1 MRPNGFRARSSRT
14 KPSHLY
20 WPRVRLGL
28 FALATVIA
36 IGWVG
41 YRLQGLGGIDAL
53 FQTVQ
58 TVTTVGF
65 NEVGTVDRTYQIFT
79 IALMLVGVGTALY
92 TLGVSLEALLEG
104 RLSADFRRFQ
114 MDKEIDRMRG
124 HVIVCGLGQVGSAI
138 VDDLARSGHEVVA
151 VDQREDQA
159 GIPDGVRVLTGD
171 ATDDAVLERAGLAH
185 ASTLVLAMDADAS
198 NVFVALSARRTRPDL
213 LIVARSSRPGSD
225 SKLLQAGADRV
236 INPHAVGG
244 ARMAAL
250 VDRRNVTDF
259 VDLIHGAVPGGV
271 SLVEVEVGAGAD
283 GGAGG
288 GRGGAGGGSG
298 SGYGGADAGAGAGA
312 RERGGGTGGSRHDHG
327 LTCGEVAEL
336 SGAVVLAL
344 RRPDGPL
351 EPNPTADTALHRGDV
366 VIALGTVDEQDRL
379 VEALGS

>member
-1 MRPNGFRARSSRT
+1 MSAGRFLGGVRPNGFRARSQRT

-28 FALATVIA
+28 FALAAVIA

-114 MDKEIDRMRG
+114 MDKEIDRLRG

-171 ATDDAVLERAGLAH
+171 ATDDEVLERAGLAH

-259 VDLIHGAVPGGV
+259 VDLIHGPGPGGV
-271 SLVEVEVGAGAD
+271 SLVEVEVGAGA
-283 GGAGG
+283 GG
-288 GRGGAGGGSG
+288 GRGGVAGDDGGGRR
-298 SGYGGADAGAGAGA
+298 GGDAGD
-312 RERGGGTGGSRHDHG
+312 GGGVGSRHERG
-327 LTCGEVAEL
+327 LTCGEVAKL

-379 VEALGS
+379 VEALGN

>member
-1 MRPNGFRARSSRT
+1 VGHSPFFRGIRLSTLRNHSSRT
-14 KPSHLY
+14 HPSHLY

-28 FALATVIA
+28 FALAAVIG
-36 IGWVG
+36 IGWAG
-41 YRLQGLGGIDAL
+41 YRLLGLGGVDAL

-65 NEVGTVDRTYQIFT
+65 NEVGTVDGPYKVFT
-79 IALMLVGVGTALY
+79 IVLMLVGVGTALY

-104 RLSADFRRFQ
+104 RLSEDFRRVQ
-114 MDKEIDRMRG
+114 MHKEIDRLRG

-138 VDDLARSGHEVVA
+138 VDDLVRSGHEVVA
-151 VDQREDQA
+151 VDRREDQTGTAA
-159 GIPDGVRVLTGD
+159 GVLVLAGD
-171 ATDDAVLERAGLAH
+171 ATDDDVLDRAGLAH

-213 LIVARSSRPGSD
+213 LIVARSSRPGSE

-236 INPHAVGG
+236 INPHAIGG

-259 VDLIHGAVPGGV
+259 VDLIHGPDSGGV
-271 SLVEVEVGAGAD
+271 SLVEVEVGAGAGG
-283 GGAGG
+283 GGAGVG
-288 GRGGAGGGSG
+288 LGGG
-298 SGYGGADAGAGAGA
+298 
-312 RERGGGTGGSRHDHG
+312 GGGGGSRHDHG
-327 LTCGEVAEL
+327 LTCGEVARL

-351 EPNPTADTALHRGDV
+351 EPNPSADTALHRGDV
-366 VIALGTVDEQDRL
+366 VIALGTVEEQDRL
-379 VEALGS
+379 VETLGS

>member
-1 MRPNGFRARSSRT
+1 M
-14 KPSHLY
+14 
-20 WPRVRLGL
+20 GL
-28 FALATVIA
+28 LALAIVIGV
-36 IGWVG
+36 GWVG

-114 MDKEIDRMRG
+114 MDKEIDRLRG

-271 SLVEVEVGAGAD
+271 SLVEVEVGAVA
-283 GGAGG
+283 GAGG
-288 GRGGAGGGSG
+288 GRGGAGDVS
-298 SGYGGADAGAGAGA
+298 
-312 RERGGGTGGSRHDHG
+312 GGGGGGSRHDHG
-327 LTCGEVAEL
+327 LTCGEVAKM

-366 VIALGTVDEQDRL
+366 VIALGTVEEQDRL

>member
-1 MRPNGFRARSSRT
+1 VRSGRLLGGVRPNGFRTRSSRT
-14 KPSHLY
+14 APSHLY
-20 WPRVRLGL
+20 WPRVRMGL
-28 FALATVIA
+28 LALAIVIG

-41 YRLQGLGGIDAL
+41 YRLQGLGGVDAL

-104 RLSADFRRFQ
+104 RLSEDFRRFQ
-114 MDKEIDRMRG
+114 MDKEIARLRG

-151 VDQREDQA
+151 VDQREDQ
-159 GIPDGVRVLTGD
+159 GEIPDSVRVLAGD
-171 ATDDAVLERAGLAH
+171 ATDDEVLERAGLAH

-198 NVFVALSARRTRPDL
+198 NVFVALSARRIRPDL
-213 LIVARSSRPGSD
+213 LIVARSSKPGSE

-259 VDLIHGAVPGGV
+259 VDLIHGPDPGGV
-271 SLVEVEVGAGAD
+271 SLVEVEVGVGVGV
-283 GGAGG
+283 GGAG
-288 GRGGAGGGSG
+288 
-298 SGYGGADAGAGAGA
+298 
-312 RERGGGTGGSRHDHG
+312 SRHEHG
-327 LTCGEVAEL
+327 LTCGEVAKL

-366 VIALGTVDEQDRL
+366 VIALGTVEEQDRL
-379 VEALGS
+379 VAALGS

>member
-1 MRPNGFRARSSRT
+1 M
-14 KPSHLY
+14 
-20 WPRVRLGL
+20 GL
-28 FALATVIA
+28 LALAIVIG

-41 YRLQGLGGIDAL
+41 YRLQGLGGVDAL

-65 NEVGTVDRTYQIFT
+65 NEVGTVDRTYQLFT

-114 MDKEIDRMRG
+114 MDKEIDRLRG

-159 GIPDGVRVLTGD
+159 GIPDSVRVLAGD
-171 ATDDAVLERAGLAH
+171 ATDDEVLDRAGLAH

-213 LIVARSSRPGSD
+213 LIVARSSRPGSE

-259 VDLIHGAVPGGV
+259 IDLIHGAVPGGV
-271 SLVEVEVGAGAD
+271 SLVEVEVGARSGVGGRAGGA
-283 GGAGG
+283 GAAGAGG
-288 GRGGAGGGSG
+288 GGGG
-298 SGYGGADAGAGAGA
+298 
-312 RERGGGTGGSRHDHG
+312 GGGGDSRREHG
-327 LTCGEVAEL
+327 VTCGEVAKL

-351 EPNPTADTALHRGDV
+351 EPNPTADTALCRGDV
-366 VIALGTVDEQDRL
+366 VIALGTVEEQDRL

>member
-1 MRPNGFRARSSRT
+1 M
-14 KPSHLY
+14 
-20 WPRVRLGL
+20 RLGL
-28 FALATVIA
+28 FALAAVIG

-41 YRLQGLGGIDAL
+41 YRLLGLGGIDAL

-65 NEVGTVDRTYQIFT
+65 NEVGTVDRSYQIFT

-114 MDKEIDRMRG
+114 MDKEIDRLRG

-138 VDDLARSGHEVVA
+138 VADLALSGHEVVA
-151 VDQREDQA
+151 VDQHEDQGA
-159 GIPDGVRVLTGD
+159 PVDGVRVLVGD

-198 NVFVALSARRTRPDL
+198 NVFVALSARRSRPDL
-213 LIVARSSRPGSD
+213 LIVARSSRPGSE

-271 SLVEVEVGAGAD
+271 SLIEVEVGTGR
-283 GGAGG
+283 GG
-288 GRGGAGGGSG
+288 GRGGSADAGGGG
-298 SGYGGADAGAGAGA
+298 
-312 RERGGGTGGSRHDHG
+312 GGSRHGHEV
-327 LTCGEVAEL
+327 TCGEVARL

-351 EPNPTADTALHRGDV
+351 EPNPTADTALRRGDV
-366 VIALGTVDEQDRL
+366 VIALGTVEEQDRL

>member
-1 MRPNGFRARSSRT
+1 M
-14 KPSHLY
+14 
-20 WPRVRLGL
+20 GL
-28 FALATVIA
+28 FALATVIG
-36 IGWVG
+36 IGWTG
-41 YRLQGLGGIDAL
+41 YRLLGLGGVDAL

-114 MDKEIDRMRG
+114 MDKEIDRLRG

-151 VDQREDQA
+151 VDQRDDQG

-171 ATDDAVLERAGLAH
+171 ATDDAVLDRAGLAH

-213 LIVARSSRPGSD
+213 LIVARSSRPGSE

-271 SLVEVEVGAGAD
+271 SLVEVEVGAG
-283 GGAGG
+283 GRAGG
-288 GRGGAGGGSG
+288 GGGGRGGGSG
-298 SGYGGADAGAGAGA
+298 SGEGDGRDVS
-312 RERGGGTGGSRHDHG
+312 GGGGGGSRHDHG
-327 LTCGEVAEL
+327 LTCGEVAKL

-351 EPNPTADTALHRGDV
+351 EPNPTADTTLSRGDV
-366 VIALGTVDEQDRL
+366 VIALGTVEEQDRL